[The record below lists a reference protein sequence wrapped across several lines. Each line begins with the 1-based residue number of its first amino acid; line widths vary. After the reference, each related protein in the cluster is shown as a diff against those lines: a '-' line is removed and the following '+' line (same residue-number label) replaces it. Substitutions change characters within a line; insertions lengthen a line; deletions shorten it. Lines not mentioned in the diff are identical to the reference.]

1 MYSEKV
7 LEIFKNPRNAGG
19 LQGANGVGKA
29 ETLNSSDI
37 IKLYIKVDENGVVT
51 ESKFKTFGCVASMVC
66 SSVMTEIVV
75 NKTIE
80 ELAELTEDYILDVI
94 GELPQ
99 EKTYALSLTLEAL
112 NNALQDYYKR
122 KEKEDKK
129 QAEEN

>member
-1 MYSEKV
+1 MYSDKI

-29 ETLNSSDI
+29 ETSNSSDI
-37 IKLYIKVDENGVVT
+37 IKLYIKVNEEGIVT

-80 ELAELTEDYILDVI
+80 DLLELTENDILEVL
-94 GELPQ
+94 GEIPE
-99 EKTYALSLTLEAL
+99 EKTYAVSLALEAL
-112 NNALQDYYKR
+112 NNTLQDYYKR
-122 KEKEDKK
+122 KEKEEK
-129 QAEEN
+129 NN

>member
-1 MYSEKV
+1 MYSDKI

-29 ETLNSSDI
+29 ETSNSSDI
-37 IKLYIKVDENGVVT
+37 IKLYIKVNEEGIVT

-80 ELAELTEDYILDVI
+80 DLLELTENDILEVL
-94 GELPQ
+94 GEIPE
-99 EKTYALSLTLEAL
+99 EKTYAVSLALEAL
-112 NNALQDYYKR
+112 NNTLQDYYKR
-122 KEKEDKK
+122 KEKEEKK
-129 QAEEN
+129 QSEN